1 MNPMDAAWS
10 ILKADPNLRMVHGG
24 GFPSQ
29 RGGGRS
35 QTLHPAIAGLL
46 TKRPPYLDFAD
57 KELDIDDIALNNP
70 GHLDTYHP
78 PRYRDWPQPYSEA
91 PGNLDPY
98 STDEQLNSAGS
109 RRSLGPV
116 HRQGAPKPPDRVLH
130 EMSKDSPYRAYDT
143 ANMLQI
149 DDPSQNE
156 EFMQVFNA
164 YPEKL
169 RQFYEQQGDM
179 DVQPHSRPHIAGHQ
193 DFGRVGRR
201 GNPDNIQMIP
211 DMMGQM

>member
-1 MNPMDAAWS
+1 
-10 ILKADPNLRMVHGG
+10 
-24 GFPSQ
+24 
-29 RGGGRS
+29 
-35 QTLHPAIAGLL
+35 
-46 TKRPPYLDFAD
+46 
-57 KELDIDDIALNNP
+57 
-70 GHLDTYHP
+70 
-78 PRYRDWPQPYSEA
+78 
-91 PGNLDPY
+91 
-98 STDEQLNSAGS
+98 
-109 RRSLGPV
+109 
-116 HRQGAPKPPDRVLH
+116 
-130 EMSKDSPYRAYDT
+130 
-143 ANMLQI
+143 MLQI